1 LGNMENIPLYNSRII
16 KNYIEYVSVKYPH
29 IPTGSLLAYAGI
41 SNYELEDQGHW
52 LTQKQVDL
60 FHEILSRESG
70 DPNISRE
77 VGRFSTSSQALGLLR
92 QYTMRFML
100 PAVAYSLME
109 KIANYLNRSITLKT
123 EKLGSNKIEATVTSL
138 KGFKEKP
145 YVCENRIG
153 MMESLAKVFTRK
165 YARVE
170 HPVCMHKG
178 GDHCLYIISW
188 EKTPAF
194 MWKRS
199 RNYLLLLGLMIF
211 PALHFMFP
219 GISWI
224 FVILFCTIFVL
235 GVSLYSEYLEN
246 RNLSLSIEAQ
256 GNAAER
262 LLDQIDIR
270 YNEALMVKEIGQ
282 ATSMI
287 LDIDSLLKFVVET
300 LEKRLDFDR
309 GMIMLANKE
318 RNLLVYTVGYGYNP
332 EHEGYLRATK
342 FHLDRSDSK
351 GPVVLAFKKQ
361 IPFLVSNI
369 SEIEG
374 HLSESSIEFARRMRT
389 ESFICVPIIY
399 EKESMGVLLVDNLR
413 SKRHLSQSDISL
425 LLGVAPQIAISLKN
439 AISYEM
445 IREREERF
453 RSLSENAPDII
464 YTLGTDGAFTYVN
477 PAWERIMGYST
488 QDVIGKYFVNFAKK
502 EDIRNYV
509 RLFKIVRDE
518 RRTVRDEIGTLIHKD
533 GSDRY
538 FSLSGAP
545 NLDAAGNVTGIVG
558 TFKDITD
565 LKRSQE
571 ELERSFLKLKGTLDV
586 TIQAI
591 SMIVEARDPYT
602 SGHQERVARL
612 SSAIA
617 AEMGLSEDAIMG
629 IRMAALLHD
638 IGKINVPAEILSK
651 PTRLNEIEFGM
662 IRTHPRVGYNIL
674 KTIGFPFSVEK
685 IVLQHHERMDGSG
698 YPAGLSGDD
707 IILEARILAVSDVVE
722 SMASH
727 RPYRPALGVD
737 AALAEISQKKGV
749 FFDPLVVDACVKVFH
764 EKEFKF

>member
-1 LGNMENIPLYNSRII
+1 MEDIPLYNSRII
-16 KNYIEYVSVKYPH
+16 KSYIEYVSARYPH

-41 SNYELEDQGHW
+41 SDYELEDQGHW

-60 FHEILSRESG
+60 FHEILSRETG

-77 VGRFSTSSQALGLLR
+77 VGRYSTSSQALGIFR
-92 QYTMRFML
+92 QYALGFLSL
-100 PAVAYSLME
+100 PKAYSLSE
-109 KIANYLNRSITLKT
+109 KIANHLNRSITLRT
-123 EKLGSNKIEATVTSL
+123 ERVSSNKIEATVTSL
-138 KGFKEKP
+138 KGFREKP
-145 YVCENRIG
+145 YVCENRLG

-165 YARVE
+165 YAQVE
-170 HPVCMHKG
+170 HPVCMHRG
-178 GDHCLYIISW
+178 GDRCFYIVSW
-188 EKTPAF
+188 EETAAF
-194 MWKRS
+194 VWKRV
-199 RNYLLLLGLMIF
+199 RNVLLPLGLMIL
-211 PALHFMFP
+211 PALHFIFP
-219 GISWI
+219 DI
-224 FVILFCTIFVL
+224 FWTYVILSGIIFIL

-246 RNLSLSIEAQ
+246 KNLGSGIEAQ
-256 GNAAER
+256 GNAAEN
-262 LLDQIDIR
+262 LLNQIDIR

-287 LDIDSLLKFVVET
+287 LDIDALLRFVVET

-318 RNLLVYTVGYGYNP
+318 RTLLVYTVGYGYNP
-332 EHEGYLRATK
+332 EHEEYLRATK
-342 FHLDRSDSK
+342 FHLNRHDSK

-361 IPFLVSNI
+361 APFLVDNI

-374 HLSESSIEFARRMRT
+374 HLSKSSVEFARMMQA
-389 ESFICVPIIY
+389 ESFICVPIVY

-413 SKRHLSQSDISL
+413 SKRRLGQSDISL

-439 AISYEM
+439 AMSYEM

-477 PAWERIMGYST
+477 PAWERIMGYEPK
-488 QDVIGKYFVNFAKK
+488 DVIGRYFIDFAKK
-502 EDIRNYV
+502 EDIRNYIH
-509 RLFKIVRDE
+509 LFKIIRDE
-518 RRTVRDEIGTLIHKD
+518 RCTIRDEIGTLVHKD

-545 NLDAAGNVTGIVG
+545 NFDASGNVIGIVG
-558 TFKDITD
+558 TFKDITE

-571 ELERSFLKLKGTLDV
+571 ELEKSFLKLKNTLDV

-612 SSAIA
+612 STAIA
-617 AEMGLSEDAIMG
+617 AEMGLSEDEITG

-651 PTRLNEIEFGM
+651 PTRLNDIEFGM
-662 IRTHPRVGYNIL
+662 IQTHPRVGYNIL
-674 KTIGFPFSVEK
+674 KTIEFPFPVEK

-707 IILEARILAVSDVVE
+707 ILLEARILAVSDVVE

-727 RPYRPALGVD
+727 RPYRPAVGIE
-737 AALAEISQKKGV
+737 AALSEISQKKGV
-749 FFDPLVVDACVKVFH
+749 FYDPLVVDACIRVFH
-764 EKEFKF
+764 EKDFTF